1 MESTQPI
8 VELEVFQG
16 PLDLLLY
23 LIHKNEINIY
33 DIPIAT
39 ITQQYLDHL
48 ELMQELNL
56 NVAGEFILMA
66 VQLIEMKIRLLLPK
80 PPSQEGLEDE
90 DLRRP
95 LVEQLLEYQKYKM
108 VAQHLKDREG
118 DSEQFW
124 KRPETFNPEENREEL
139 VEANLYDLV
148 HAFALLIKRTQ
159 KREALEIR
167 ADQFSVKQKI
177 QELTEYLEKRES
189 FSLMEYAQQL
199 ESRVEMIV
207 LFLAILEMIRLSM
220 LRIYQGEIFGDIVV
234 YAVDQSEEI

>member
-1 MESTQPI
+1 MESTNP
-8 VELEVFQG
+8 VFELEVFQG

-48 ELMQELNL
+48 ELMKELNL
-56 NVAGEFILMA
+56 NVAGEFILIA
-66 VQLIEMKIRLLLPK
+66 VQLIEIKIRMLLPK
-80 PPSQEGLEDE
+80 PPSEEGIEE

-95 LVEQLLEYQKYKM
+95 LVEQLLEYQKIKM
-108 VAQHLKDREG
+108 AAEQLKERG
-118 DSEQFW
+118 STFEQYW

-177 QELTEYLEKRES
+177 QELTEYLEKNQS
-189 FSLMEYAQQL
+189 FSLIGYAKQL
-199 ESRVEMIV
+199 ETRVEMIV
-207 LFLAILEMIRLSM
+207 LFLAILEMIRLSL
-220 LRIYQGEIFGDIVV
+220 LRIYQGEMFGDIVV
-234 YAVDQSEEI
+234 YAGAQGED

>member
-1 MESTQPI
+1 MDTTQPI

-66 VQLIEMKIRLLLPK
+66 VQLIEMKIRMILPK
-80 PPSQEGLEDE
+80 PPVEEGLEE
-90 DLRRP
+90 DLRGP
-95 LVEQLLEYQKYKM
+95 LVEQLLEYQKFKM
-108 VAQHLKDREG
+108 AAQHLKDREG

-124 KRPETFNPEENREEL
+124 KRPQTFNPEENREEL

-159 KREALEIR
+159 KKEALEIR
-167 ADQFSVKQKI
+167 PDQFSVKQKI
-177 QELTEYLEKRES
+177 QELTEYLEKQES
-189 FSLMEYAQQL
+189 FSLMEYAKQL

-220 LRIYQGEIFGDIVV
+220 LRIYQGEVFGDIIV
-234 YAVDQSEEI
+234 YAVDQTEEI

>member
-1 MESTQPI
+1 MDSTQPV

-16 PLDLLLY
+16 PLDLLLF

-66 VQLIEMKIRLLLPK
+66 VQLIEIKIRLLLPK
-80 PPSQEGLEDE
+80 PPTLEGIEDE

-95 LVEQLLEYQKYKM
+95 LVEQLLEYQKIKM
-108 VAQHLKDREG
+108 AAEHLKERE
-118 DSEQFW
+118 STFEQYW

-148 HAFALLIKRTQ
+148 HAFALLIKKTQ
-159 KREALEIR
+159 KREALEIK

-177 QELTEYLEKRES
+177 QELTEYLEKNQS
-189 FSLMEYAQQL
+189 FSLIGYAKQL
-199 ESRVEMIV
+199 ETRVEMIV
-207 LFLAILEMIRLSM
+207 LFLAILEMIRLSL
-220 LRIYQGEIFGDIVV
+220 LRIYQGELFGDIIV
-234 YAVDQSEEI
+234 YAGAQGED